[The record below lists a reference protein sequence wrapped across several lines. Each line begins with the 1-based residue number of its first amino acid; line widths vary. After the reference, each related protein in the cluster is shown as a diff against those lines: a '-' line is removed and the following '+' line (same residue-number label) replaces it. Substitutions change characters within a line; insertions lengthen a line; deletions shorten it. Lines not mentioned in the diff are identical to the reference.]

1 MWHVI
6 VIFQLDRGTYKTK
19 YKVNI
24 FFGRSEQ
31 GDQIGNRLLNKGDTW
46 LWLAE
51 DILFFLNNNRE
62 DIKIQYKK

>member
-6 VIFQLDRGTYKTK
+6 VIFQLDQGTYKIK